1 MVYTPTSKI
10 DGNAGIMRVTERF
23 LGDYGARR
31 QPRFLKKVSKPSNTC
46 TYNDI
51 SASPA
56 GQEDLTGLQFGLQ
69 L

>member
-1 MVYTPTSKI
+1 
-10 DGNAGIMRVTERF
+10 MRVTERF

-51 SASPA
+51 SAFPA